1 MNEVRAVLLN
11 HLKMP
16 GVPSQLVFWILTASQ
31 SSLVYFSVVL
41 VFHMHLKICSIL
53 VHTRRSNQSILK
65 EINSEYSLEGM
76 MLKLQY
82 FGNLMWRANSLEK
95 TLMLGKIEGRWRRT
109 RALLSL
115 PLLIRAL
122 ILSWG
127 NLPWPHLNLCCC
139 CSDAQSCLTLCN
151 PTDCSTPGL
160 PVHHQLPEFTQT
172 HVHWVG
178 DVIQPSHPLSSP
190 SPACNLSQHQ
200 GLFPSVGSLHQ
211 VAKGLE
217 FQLQHQSFQWIFRVD
232 FL

>member
-95 TLMLGKIEGRWRRT
+95 TLMLGKIEGRWRRRWKKMRWLDSIIT
-109 RALLSL
+109 DSMDMSLNKLWEMIKDRETWCAAIHGVTKSWTQLSDRTT
-115 PLLIRAL
+115 I
-122 ILSWG
+122 
-127 NLPWPHLNLCCC
+127 
-139 CSDAQSCLTLCN
+139 
-151 PTDCSTPGL
+151 TP
-160 PVHHQLPEFTQT
+160 PM
-172 HVHWVG
+172 
-178 DVIQPSHPLSSP
+178 
-190 SPACNLSQHQ
+190 
-200 GLFPSVGSLHQ
+200 
-211 VAKGLE
+211 
-217 FQLQHQSFQWIFRVD
+217 
-232 FL
+232 